1 MANAKNILMVPIH
14 LDALYVPGSGELSVI
29 EPMADFTRLPYF
41 DGKQDVNPD
50 VANISEEIVS
60 QPFQDRGF
68 HLKSGVHLHWALPDA
83 LTKGSSQDSREGEAQ
98 FSFPIVPNRWLV
110 IRTNNNDEI
119 DQQWVVES
127 DYLYPPKDS
136 DPKNAIVYPHQDE
149 NHPPFRYM
157 GRAIRLDTLITTV
170 DEWLELSDTDPNNSQ
185 YLNNLTAVGYGE
197 PSFAAFYP
205 HSYSVFGFYD
215 NAPPDNLEG
224 VKYYVIG
231 KYSEIKNDCLK
242 NIDLNKGSKQPSEK
256 TPEDK
261 LKEAYNWLID
271 DPDFSE
277 DSTSRTKKLPEKT
290 IFYACLTF
298 GTALLVDSL
307 TANNKKEVDI
317 AVGNTTAE
325 AMSAYVAYKYTK
337 EYKAGISVDS
347 KEFKTY
353 CSKLQDQLEALYLA
367 DVFQGRN
374 LDIGFKFKEARH
386 EKEFT
391 AVSGGKFWTI
401 RPISAQSNPTTEDN
415 NSQIQLELPEEFAH
429 LLNELNIRQQDC
441 DRDDDEIESMRKQ
454 LVADWYKYMLCAYPP
469 SGDRNDYPDVDEVKY
484 FIRKYDLSPLQARI
498 ERNENL
504 KQECKQVWQELKN
517 ELDKENAKLRDP
529 QNKNT
534 QKNTEYSLES
544 IPAPRYWLPREPVLL
559 IADSPIVKQTPRHG
573 QDGRLYED
581 DLLRCQIVQLD
592 QTNNLKEKIDKLNS
606 GINEEKIGFTF
617 WKEQPWHPFL
627 LEWEVEVSSIQG
639 KYQHQDVDTN
649 YPLTR
654 KYDPV
659 IITENYQLAEDGI
672 DLTLKSGREV
682 VKEANIY
689 TGRSILT
696 PHAQIHLK
704 ERIDA
709 FLEKKLLHDY
719 FQENVKEE
727 KRTNDYFARHRKTII
742 DDFLK
747 KKLLEDY
754 YQKNNVPENERTND
768 YFANNREKII
778 SWHRELQKHPQQAGE
793 NSEQVEKIEDYVDKI
808 ILKIIEIEEKYGKRI
823 DNNFSVLAQSLG
835 GFNEALLMH
844 KQTLQLPI
852 DDPLGFEDYQL
863 FTNEV
868 REVIKGSNRVA
879 PQPHNDFNPIRTG
892 ILTILQLRL
901 VDTFGRI
908 QILKPKDDQIII
920 ADTLTDPA
928 RPNDISLPPRLVQPA
943 CINFRWLSADDDFI
957 PTEKQSQVEPEMNS
971 HPATTV
977 ICGWLLPNNLD
988 SSLMVY
994 DAEGMALGSI
1004 NQDVQWIPT
1013 PGRIPTA
1020 VWQISNQHLHKLINY
1035 IIQQIQQR
1043 PDFLED
1049 FLTTVDN
1056 ALDNIDPENAAQHQA
1071 IALLMGRP
1079 IAVVRAK
1086 LNLELQGL
1094 PAFDQGWNIFR
1105 QEVELEAQRTDDES
1119 EGNIER
1125 ETQNFTQ
1132 VNFPIRIGEYRQ
1144 LNDGLVGY
1152 FIEEKSGYK
1161 DNTFY
1166 ALQGHI
1172 KDGGEQNNPRNNII
1186 TNDDLNIL
1194 QSIASPA
1201 QTLTMLVDPRGSIHA
1216 TSGILPT
1223 KSIHIPP
1230 EQFVDALRKIEITF
1244 LTAPILSDRDSINL
1258 PLPQAPGYTW
1268 SWLAKENGVW
1278 DTITKIG
1285 AVNDQATFTTQQQIE
1300 EGWLKLTQ
1308 DNQQ

>member
-1 MANAKNILMVPIH
+1 MAENILMVPIH
-14 LDALYVPGSGELSVI
+14 LDALYVPETGELSVI

-83 LTKGSSQDSREGEAQ
+83 LTKGSSQDRQNGEAQ

-110 IRTNNNDEI
+110 IRTHNENEVEVE
-119 DQQWVVES
+119 QQWVVES
-127 DYLYPPKDS
+127 DYLYPSGNS
-136 DPKNAIVYPHQDE
+136 DPQNAIVYPHQDE
-149 NHPPFRYM
+149 TQPFRYM
-157 GRAIRLDTLITTV
+157 GRAIRLNQPITTV
-170 DEWLELSDTDPNNSQ
+170 DEWLELGDTDPNNSQ

-205 HSYSVFGFYD
+205 HSHSVFGFYD
-215 NAPPDNLEG
+215 NEPPENLKG
-224 VKYYVIG
+224 VKYYVVG
-231 KYSEIKNDCLK
+231 KYSKSENDCLK
-242 NIDLNKGSKQPSEK
+242 KNNLNEASQQSSE
-256 TPEDK
+256 K
-261 LKEAYNWLID
+261 LKEAYKWLID
-271 DPDFSE
+271 DCDVSE
-277 DSTSRTKKLPEKT
+277 GSTSPTKKFPEKS

-298 GTALLVDSL
+298 ETAARVDSL
-307 TANNKKEVDI
+307 TADSEKEVDI

-337 EYKAGISVDS
+337 YKYTKENKTAQVDS
-347 KEFKTY
+347 ENFKTD

-367 DVFQGRN
+367 DVFHGRN

-386 EKEFT
+386 EKQFT
-391 AVSGGKFWTI
+391 AVSGGKIWTI
-401 RPISAQSNPTTEDN
+401 RPKSVQSNPTTEDS
-415 NSQIQLELPEEFAH
+415 NSQIKPDLSEESAH

-441 DRDDDEIESMRKQ
+441 DRDDDEIESMQKQ
-454 LVADWYKYMLCAYPP
+454 LFADWYKYMLCAYPP
-469 SGDRNDYPDVDEVKY
+469 SGDRNDYPDVDEVKF
-484 FIRKYDLSPLQARI
+484 FIDKYDLSPLQARI
-498 ERNENL
+498 DRNESL
-504 KQECKQVWQELKN
+504 KSER
-517 ELDKENAKLRDP
+517 DRKEEDLYKKLE
-529 QNKNT
+529 
-534 QKNTEYSLES
+534 NTEYTLKST
-544 IPAPRYWLPREPVLL
+544 PAPRYWLPREPVLL
-559 IADSPIVKQTPRHG
+559 IADSPLVKQTPRHG
-573 QDGRLYED
+573 QDGRLHED
-581 DLLRCQIVQLD
+581 DLLRCQILQLGEL
-592 QTNNLKEKIDKLNS
+592 LKEKIDSLGPKSVDKQEKIDSLEPKPAS
-606 GINEEKIGFTF
+606 DEDKIGFTC

-627 LEWEVEVSSIQG
+627 LEWEVEVSPIQG

-696 PHAQIHLK
+696 SHAQIHLK

-727 KRTNDYFARHRKTII
+727 NRENDYFARNRQTII
-742 DDFLK
+742 DNFLK
-747 KKLLEDY
+747 KKILEDY
-754 YQKNNVPENERTND
+754 YRKNHIPEKEKNND
-768 YFANNREKII
+768 YFAKNRQTII
-778 SWHRELQKHPQQAGE
+778 NWHRELQKQPQQPQQAGKS
-793 NSEQVEKIEDYVDKI
+793 SEQVEKIEDYVDKV
-808 ILKIIEIEEKYGKRI
+808 ILRIIEIEEKYGKRI

-852 DDPLGFEDYQL
+852 DDPLGFDDYQT
-863 FTNEV
+863 FTNKV

-901 VDTFGRI
+901 VDTFGRV
-908 QILKPKDDQIII
+908 QILKPKDDRYII

-957 PTEKQSQVEPEMNS
+957 PTEEQSQVEPEMNS

-1004 NQDVQWIPT
+1004 NQDGQWIPT

-1020 VWQISNQHLHKLINY
+1020 VWQISNQHLHRLIDY
-1035 IIQQIQQR
+1035 IIEQG
-1043 PDFLED
+1043 PDFLGD
-1049 FLTTVDN
+1049 FLTTVDV
-1056 ALDNIDPENAAQHQA
+1056 ALDNIEPENGDQHQA

-1132 VNFPIRIGEYRQ
+1132 VNFPIRIGEYKQ
-1144 LNDGLVGY
+1144 LNDCLVGY
-1152 FIEEKSGYK
+1152 FIEEESGYK

-1166 ALQGHI
+1166 ALQGHT
-1172 KDGGEQNNPRNNII
+1172 KGGGEQNNPRNNIV
-1186 TNDDLNIL
+1186 TNGDLNIL

-1230 EQFVDALRKIEITF
+1230 EQFVDALRRIEITF

-1308 DNQQ
+1308 NNQP